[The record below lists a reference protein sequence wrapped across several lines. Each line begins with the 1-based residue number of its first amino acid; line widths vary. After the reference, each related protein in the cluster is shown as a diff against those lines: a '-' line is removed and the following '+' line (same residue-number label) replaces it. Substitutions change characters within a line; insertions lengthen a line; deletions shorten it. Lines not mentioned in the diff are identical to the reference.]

1 MTPAAAT
8 NPNALKALIDASKE
22 RQPVTDFTKLI
33 TVVYGDKGVGKSTF
47 LSRLPKPFVI
57 DFEDR
62 LRTVTDTEGNM
73 IPSLTCYT
81 WQEAVDV
88 TKQFADSTPEDTGIE
103 TVCID
108 GIGTGFKYLRM
119 ALLRKHRVDHE
130 NEGVLAYGK
139 GKGLIKDD
147 LEDWFTTLRTLT
159 RQGYGVVLTAHERS
173 VEFTNNGVA
182 FDRKVPLVSGDKSEY
197 GWDAIKPFPDIVVH
211 AYKTRGANGPEHRMH
226 LVGTEL
232 YEAMFSKPGVDNN
245 KIADLRFSYDN
256 LKGAW
261 EGE

>member
-1 MTPAAAT
+1 MTFSVANIKQAVETAQ
-8 NPNALKALIDASKE
+8 DASE
-22 RQPVTDFTKLI
+22 PDFNQLI
-33 TVVYGDKGVGKSTF
+33 KVIYGDKGVGKSTA
-47 LSRLPKPFVI
+47 LSREPDLFVI

-62 LRTVTDTEGNM
+62 LRTIRTPEGHA
-73 IPSLTCYT
+73 IPSETVYS
-81 WQEAVDV
+81 WDEALAV
-88 TKQFADSTPEDTGIE
+88 TNAFQGTTPEETGVKTIG
-103 TVCID
+103 VD
-108 GIGTGFKYLRM
+108 GIGTGFKMLR
-119 ALLRKHRVDHE
+119 AKILDKHKVDHE

-139 GKGLIKDD
+139 GKGLIKDA
-147 LEDWFTTLRTLT
+147 LEDWFTSLRALT

-232 YEAMFSKPGVDNN
+232 YEAMFSKQGIDNS
-245 KIADLRFSYDN
+245 KIADLPFSYAQM
-256 LKGAW
+256 KAAW
-261 EGE
+261 DGEL

>member
-1 MTPAAAT
+1 MTFAIADIK
-8 NPNALKALIDASKE
+8 KAVEASKE
-22 RQPVTDFTKLI
+22 APEPDFNKLI
-33 TVVYGDKGVGKSTF
+33 KVIYGDKGVGKSTA
-47 LSRLPKPFVI
+47 LSREPGLFVI

-62 LRTVTDTEGNM
+62 LRTIRDMDGNAIPAKTVYDWDDNVAVTNAFVGT
-73 IPSLTCYT
+73 
-81 WQEAVDV
+81 
-88 TKQFADSTPEDTGIE
+88 TPEETGVQTIG
-103 TVCID
+103 VD
-108 GIGTGFKYLRM
+108 GIGTGFKMLR
-119 ALLRKHRVDHE
+119 AKILKHYKVDHE

-139 GKGLIKDD
+139 GKGLIKDA
-147 LEDWFTTLRTLT
+147 LEDWFTTLRALT

-232 YEAMFSKPGVDNN
+232 YEAMFSKSGVDNQR
-245 KIADLRFSYDN
+245 IADLPFSYQQ
-256 LKGAW
+256 LKAAW
-261 EGE
+261 DGE